1 MIERNY
7 ISENGVAETD
17 RINELVSCNIKN
29 GNMVL
34 MYTHKFECAPQG
46 DITDISHLLEARIFT
61 KEKELKIMRPTIAD
75 EFRYRIIDDSKMKSD
90 YIEERQY
97 LDIDETK
104 TKGFHYT
111 ATGGGKYKLTVEN
124 AEKIVIRNYISYD
137 EQGIAQ
143 ITDFR
148 LVEYLCKEVE

>member
-1 MIERNY
+1 
-7 ISENGVAETD
+7 
-17 RINELVSCNIKN
+17 
-29 GNMVL
+29 
-34 MYTHKFECAPQG
+34 
-46 DITDISHLLEARIFT
+46 
-61 KEKELKIMRPTIAD
+61 MRPTIAD

-90 YIEERQY
+90 YIEEKQY

-137 EQGIAQ
+137 EQGVAQ